1 MKEIHSLL
9 KRQIKRHLKSIDTG
23 SIPEAW
29 ERFISSI
36 NESYWQMDEDRKM
49 PERSLDI
56 SSQELLEANSG
67 MRALIQTFPDLLFR
81 TDFGGTI
88 LDYSASSATDLPFFR
103 EGVTGKQIRDIFPP
117 NVGKK
122 LSDAIDTFHKKRSLM
137 STEFSIAGHDSEHS
151 YEARLLPLL
160 ESQVAIIILDI
171 TLRKQAEE
179 ALRESAEKY
188 RQLAETS
195 HDIILTVDLNFKIT
209 YVNRALLD
217 FSGGV
222 NPVGM
227 SVIDFT
233 PPHLRQHQP
242 TMMQKRRE
250 GVSDVWS
257 FEWEVIH
264 PTGKSVTFDARSTLL
279 TADGKPSGVMFV
291 LRDVTGRRLAE
302 EALRESEAKYRQFAE
317 KAHDIIVT
325 VDLNF
330 KITYANKATLDF
342 LGGIDSVGMSLLD
355 FIPPHW
361 HQLQLE
367 MMNKRREGFS
377 DVVIYEW
384 EAVRPTGKIA
394 TFDAQATLLTQDGK
408 PSGVIFV
415 ARDITG
421 RKRAEDELRDSEEK
435 YRSLASNAD
444 LMFLVDRDCRYLF
457 MNGVYAE
464 RFDHPIEKFIGR
476 PYGDFHSEEH
486 TRVFSQIVGTIISTG
501 ESSQHDYKSEIDG
514 RVFLQTFSPVKD
526 REGKAIIAV
535 TVFSKDITERKQA
548 EEALEKREKELVKKA
563 GELEDVNAALRVLLE
578 RRQQDKYE
586 LEEMVL
592 QNVKRNV
599 LPYVETLKKNLSA
612 SKEITYVGI
621 IESNIENITSPFSQ
635 RLSSKYQD
643 LTPKEIQVANLIR
656 EGKSTKDIAEILN
669 LSYKAI
675 DTRRHNIRSKLGLK
689 NKKTNLHAYLSTLS

>member
-9 KRQIKRHLKSIDTG
+9 KRQIKRHLKSVDTG
-23 SIPEAW
+23 NIPEAW
-29 ERFISSI
+29 ARFITSV
-36 NESYWQMDEDRKM
+36 NESYCQMDEDRKM
-49 PERSLDI
+49 LERSLET
-56 SSQELLEANSG
+56 SSQELLDANSE
-67 MRALIQTFPDLLFR
+67 MRALFQTFPDLLFR
-81 TDFGGTI
+81 TDFEGTI

-103 EGVTGKQIRDIFPP
+103 EGVIGKQIRHIFPA

-122 LSDAIDTFHKKRSLM
+122 LSDAIDAMHKKKSLM

-160 ESQVAIIILDI
+160 ESQAAIIIRDI
-171 TLRKQAEE
+171 TDRKLVVE

-195 HDIILTVDLNFKIT
+195 HDPILTADLNFKIT

-217 FSGGV
+217 FSGGID
-222 NPVGM
+222 PVGM
-227 SVIDFT
+227 SLIDFT

-242 TMMQKRRE
+242 EMMQKRRE
-250 GVSDVWS
+250 GVSDMWS
-257 FEWEVIH
+257 FEWEIVH
-264 PTGKSVTFDARSTLL
+264 PAGKIATFDARSTLL

-291 LRDVTGRRLAE
+291 LRDITERKRTE
-302 EALRESEAKYRQFAE
+302 EALRETEGKYRQFAE
-317 KAHDIIVT
+317 KSHDIIVT

-342 LGGIDSVGMSLLD
+342 IGIDPVGMSLLD

-367 MMNKRREGFS
+367 MMNKRRQGFS
-377 DVVIYEW
+377 DVMIYEW
-384 EAVRPTGKIA
+384 EMVHPTGKIA

-415 ARDITG
+415 ARNITG

-457 MNGVYAE
+457 MNGMYAE
-464 RFDHPIEKFIGR
+464 RFDLPIEKFIGR
-476 PYGDFHSEEH
+476 PYGDFHSEES
-486 TRVFSQIVGTIISTG
+486 TGVFSRIVGTVISTG

-526 REGKAIIAV
+526 RGGKAIIAV

-548 EEALEKREKELVKKA
+548 EEALEKREKELVKKT

-612 SKEITYVGI
+612 SREITYVGI
-621 IESNIENITSPFSQ
+621 IESNIEKIISPFSQ

-669 LSYKAI
+669 LSFKAI

>member
-23 SIPEAW
+23 NIPEAW
-29 ERFISSI
+29 ARFITSV
-36 NESYWQMDEDRKM
+36 NESYCQMDEDRKM
-49 PERSLDI
+49 LERSLDI
-56 SSQELLEANSG
+56 SSQELLDANSE
-67 MRALIQTFPDLLFR
+67 MKELFQTFPDLLFR

-103 EGVTGKQIRDIFPP
+103 EGVIGKQIRAIFPA

-122 LSDAIDTFHKKRSLM
+122 LSDAIDTLRKKRSLV
-137 STEFSIAGHDSEHS
+137 STEFSIAGHDGEHS

-160 ESQVAIIILDI
+160 ESQVVIIIRDI
-171 TLRKQAEE
+171 TDRKLVQE

-195 HDIILTVDLNFKIT
+195 HDLILTADLNFNIMYANK
-209 YVNRALLD
+209 AALD
-217 FSGGV
+217 FTGGID
-222 NPVGM
+222 PVGM
-227 SVIDFT
+227 SLIDFT
-233 PPHLRQHQP
+233 PPHLRQHHP
-242 TMMQKRRE
+242 EMMQKRRE
-250 GVSDVWS
+250 GVSDMWS
-257 FEWEVIH
+257 FEWEIVH
-264 PTGKSVTFDARSTLL
+264 PAGAIATFDTRSTLL

-291 LRDVTGRRLAE
+291 GRDITKRKRAE
-302 EALRESEAKYRQFAE
+302 EALRESEGKYRQLAE
-317 KAHDIIVT
+317 KSHDIIVA

-342 LGGIDSVGMSLLD
+342 IGGIDLVGMSLFD

-367 MMNKRREGFS
+367 IMNKRREGFS
-377 DVVIYEW
+377 DVMIYEW
-384 EAVRPTGKIA
+384 EIVHPAGKIA
-394 TFDAQATLLTQDGK
+394 TFDAHGTLLTQDGK

-421 RKRAEDELRDSEEK
+421 RKRVEDELRDSEEK
-435 YRSLASNAD
+435 YRSLASSAD
-444 LMFLVDRDCRYLF
+444 LMFLVDRDCKYLF
-457 MNGVYAE
+457 MNEMYAE
-464 RFDHPIEKFIGR
+464 RLDLPIEKFIGR
-476 PYGDFHSEEH
+476 PYGDFHSEES
-486 TRVFSQIVGTIISTG
+486 TRVFSRIVGTVLSTG

-526 REGKAIIAV
+526 RGGKAIIAV
-535 TVFSKDITERKQA
+535 TVLSKDITERKQA

-592 QNVKRNV
+592 QNVKTNV
-599 LPYVETLKKNLSA
+599 IPYLETLKKNLSA
-612 SKEITYVGI
+612 SREITYVGI
-621 IESNIENITSPFSQ
+621 IESNIEKIISPFSQ